1 LRRTLDRIF
10 ASSRLQWGYSGS
22 PEGPGSRLP
31 FNSRSGIFIRGK
43 PSSPLMAELA
53 DLFNQY
59 GYQVNKESIQPGETT
74 LDIIMIHIYEKK

>member
-1 LRRTLDRIF
+1 
-10 ASSRLQWGYSGS
+10 
-22 PEGPGSRLP
+22 
-31 FNSRSGIFIRGK
+31 
-43 PSSPLMAELA
+43 MAELA